1 MTVLGLDL
9 SLGAV
14 MKNLFNVAGKV
25 ALVTGG
31 LRGIGEMIAEGFLAN
46 GVRTYCGRSNSRV
59 NPSIGSPRT

>member
-1 MTVLGLDL
+1 VTVLGLDL

-31 LRGIGEMIAEGFLAN
+31 LRGIKAANSYHYLPFANDCCWPLAAA
-46 GVRTYCGRSNSRV
+46 
-59 NPSIGSPRT
+59 

>member
-31 LRGIGEMIAEGFLAN
+31 LRGIKAANSYHYLPFANDCCWPFSALRFLDFHAL
-46 GVRTYCGRSNSRV
+46 
-59 NPSIGSPRT
+59 